1 VYEEGNLMLYF
12 MGFVGLS
19 ALLGFGAFFLA
30 VMIFPRKENPLK
42 ARARSCDDEW
52 PDGAAMLEPN
62 GNYDWSHIP
71 DVPYVREQDLF
82 E

>member
-1 VYEEGNLMLYF
+1 
-12 MGFVGLS
+12 MGFIGLS
-19 ALLGFGAFFLA
+19 ALMGFGAFFLA

-42 ARARSCDDEW
+42 AKVSSCDDKFL
-52 PDGAAMLEPN
+52 DGDSLLDPN
-62 GNYDWSHIP
+62 GNYDWLHIP